1 MKQVLKSF
9 GGKLAAGVALVPLA
23 AGSAF
28 AAVPESVT
36 TALAEAKTDAVSVAG
51 LVIAIIVAIMAF
63 VFMRRAMR

>member
-1 MKQVLKSF
+1 MKQVLKST
-9 GGKLAAGVALVPLA
+9 AARVAGGVALVPVFA
-23 AGSAF
+23 TSAF

-63 VFMRRAMR
+63 LFMRKAMR